1 MIPSF
6 VSTFLNGLSGVTSFA
21 SFSSLLNGLVSGA
34 LGSSITSDRRLKSDV
49 VAVSWSR

>member
-6 VSTFLNGLSGVTSFA
+6 VSAFLNGLSGVTSFA

-34 LGSSITSDRRLKSDV
+34 LGSITSDRRLKSDV